1 MLHVGEFNSNYISP
15 LLHKLSKESS
25 KKIFLLGDC
34 NIDLPKYESSEFLNG
49 FLDTLSSSFLS
60 PKIILST
67 RISSAS
73 TLNKIFCN
81 LTRTTKSISGNLRST
96 VSDHI
101 PQFQILPELFSIE
114 PSLEYNI
121 YTHGWKKVDEEKFIF
136 EFSC

>member
-25 KKIFLLGDC
+25 KKIFLLSDC

-67 RISSAS
+67 RISFAS
-73 TLNKIFCN
+73 TPNKIFCN
-81 LTRTTKSISGNLRST
+81 LTHTTKSISGNLRST

-101 PQFQILPELFSIE
+101 PQFQILPELFSNKP
-114 PSLEYNI
+114 PSEYNI